1 MNRQSAIIADKTTES
16 AKKVMK
22 PADKW
27 FLFAVL
33 SLMFMSLVVVYS
45 ASASWAELRF
55 QNPAYLLRSHLFKVM
70 IGMVLIFV
78 IAKVDYH
85 RYQKFALHF
94 VIISAFLVALAIGQR
109 VIIKGAARWIHLGL
123 FSFEP
128 SEIARIAILFFTASY
143 LAQNAD
149 RLDDYRN
156 LMTPILITAVVAG
169 LIVLEPNFSTALM
182 IMAVVGVM
190 FIAGGVKKTH
200 IAVLVGAAVVIGAMV
215 LVFEAYRVH
224 RIEAWMHHGAGSY
237 QVRQSIIGFG
247 NGGIFGVGPG
257 NSKQRNL
264 FLPESYGDFIYSII
278 GEEYGLWGSTFILL
292 IFLFLAFRG
301 TAIAKKAPD
310 RFGYLLATGIT
321 AAMCFYAFI
330 NAGVAIGLFPT
341 TGLPMPFVSYGGTAM
356 IINSFAVGI
365 LLNISKQ
372 IPNEAELSLS
382 EKNPVEVPQHKPLK
396 KSRPRSDEPV
406 VGRIYS

>member
-1 MNRQSAIIADKTTES
+1 MRHTIANIQNQVPEIADTGKKT
-16 AKKVMK
+16 VK

-45 ASASWAELRF
+45 ASAFWSELKF
-55 QNPAYLLRSHLFKVM
+55 QNPAYLLRSHLFKVL

-78 IAKVDYH
+78 VAKFDYH
-85 RYQKFALHF
+85 KYEKYAFHL
-94 VIISAFLVALAIGQR
+94 VVISAFLLLVAIGQR
-109 VIIKGAARWIHLGL
+109 VIIKGAARWIHLGI

-128 SEIARIAILFFTASY
+128 SEIARIAILFFTAAY
-143 LAQNAD
+143 LAQNAEK
-149 RLDDYRN
+149 LHDYRN
-156 LMTPILITAVVAG
+156 LTTPIVATAVIAG
-169 LIVLEPNFSTALM
+169 LIVLQPNFSTALM
-182 IMAVVGVM
+182 ILAVVGVM
-190 FIAGGVKKTH
+190 FLAGGVRKTH
-200 IAVLVGAAVVIGAMV
+200 FAALLGAALAIGAVV
-215 LVFEAYRVH
+215 LVFESYRVH
-224 RIEAWMHHGAGSY
+224 RIEMWMHHGAGNY

-257 NSKQRNL
+257 NSRQRNL

-278 GEEYGLWGSTFILL
+278 GEEYGLWGSVLVLL
-292 IFLFLAFRG
+292 MFLFIAFRG
-301 TAIAKKAPD
+301 TAIAKRAPD

-321 AAMCFYAFI
+321 SAICFYAFV

-365 LLNISKQ
+365 LLNVSKQ
-372 IPNEAELSLS
+372 VPGLQETQAV
-382 EKNPVEVPQHKPLK
+382 PVQPKQSKKLK
-396 KSRPRSDEPV
+396 VRSSEPV

>member
-1 MNRQSAIIADKTTES
+1 MSR
-16 AKKVMK
+16 KKSNNAEKKLPETVERNEVK

-45 ASASWAELRF
+45 ASASWAELKF
-55 QNPAYLLRSHLFKVM
+55 QNPAYLLRSHLFKVT

-85 RYQKFALHF
+85 RYQKYALHLL
-94 VIISAFLVALAIGQR
+94 VISAFLIVVAIGQR
-109 VIIKGAARWIHLGL
+109 VVIKGASRWIHLGV

-128 SEIARIAILFFTASY
+128 SEIARIAILFFTAAY

-149 RLDDYRN
+149 KLDDYRN
-156 LMTPILITAVVAG
+156 LMTPIVATAAIAG
-169 LIVLEPNFSTALM
+169 LIVLQPNFSTALM
-182 IMAVVGVM
+182 VLAVVGVM

-200 IAVLVGAAVVIGAMV
+200 IAALVGLAVVIGAVV

-224 RIEAWMHHGAGSY
+224 RIETWLHHGSGNY
-237 QVRQSIIGFG
+237 QVHQSIIGFG

-278 GEEYGLWGSTFILL
+278 GEEYGLWGSTLVLL
-292 IFLFLAFRG
+292 IFLFIAFRG

-310 RFGYLLATGIT
+310 RFGFLLAIGIT
-321 AAMCFYAFI
+321 SAICFYAFI

-372 IPNEAELSLS
+372 IPETSELPFAEE
-382 EKNPVEVPQHKPLK
+382 EKVEEPKPVRR
-396 KSRPRSDEPV
+396 SRPRSDEPV